1 MFGSE
6 QAFALRSQNV
16 ETVTANGV
24 RENTKM
30 PRSALMIALPLIV
43 TAVADGQPAAPPRVV
58 QPHSPQRNAA
68 KRPAAPTHANSYLNQ
83 VRLSLI
89 KQTEFAAYEHNGEAL
104 WKDVRQTVN
113 SFLHSEWQNGHLK
126 GSRSQTAY
134 YVRCDR
140 STMTQSDIDAGRLIV
155 VAGVAIASPGKFVV
169 LRITQW
175 TVDHHSQ

>member
-1 MFGSE
+1 
-6 QAFALRSQNV
+6 
-16 ETVTANGV
+16 
-24 RENTKM
+24 
-30 PRSALMIALPLIV
+30 MIALLLIAS
-43 TAVADGQPAAPPRVV
+43 AVAGGQPAAPPRVV
-58 QPHSPQRNAA
+58 QPHSSQRNAA

-104 WKDVRQTVN
+104 WKDVRQAVS